1 MSGAIRPIIA
11 NVIGIPQ
18 QKICGAIVAMIPIFT
33 ALFFMFFYPV
43 CFMCC
48 AFYILFI
55 ILSITK
61 KIDIKI
67 ICGMYSYMNT
77 KNTNLSTVD
86 NSHWDKGPVY
96 LFSNENTAG
105 TVKAMGDLSGRK
117 ILSVC
122 ASGDFVLDG
131 YLAGAKQI
139 DVFDINSYQY
149 AVLELKMHMI
159 KNLPYNTFQDF
170 FFSQGRFF
178 DVRLLDSIKSDF
190 SDLLNEFIWDYR
202 YVSGLSLFVYGGA
215 LSNMLRGVGATYLK
229 SADNYYA
236 LRERLPSTVK
246 FYNCLFQDLSSVITE
261 KYDDMYFSNI
271 YDYVEKKDLPLLGLM
286 DFYYR
291 YLCVLSK
298 FMSNKNAR
306 ILFRYMWG
314 VSKEQIISW
323 RNIFER
329 DLKNKRHDFGVSCV
343 SGAFVMDKYDM
354 IMSMRQKNR

>member
-1 MSGAIRPIIA
+1 MWCDCCDDSDFYSLVFHVFYPVFFYALRILYFFYYLINNKRVD
-11 NVIGIPQ
+11 VI
-18 QKICGAIVAMIPIFT
+18 KICGI
-33 ALFFMFFYPV
+33 
-43 CFMCC
+43 
-48 AFYILFI
+48 
-55 ILSITK
+55 
-61 KIDIKI
+61 
-67 ICGMYSYMNT
+67 YSYMNT

-86 NSHWDKGPVY
+86 SSHWDKGPVY

-139 DVFDINSYQY
+139 DIFDINSYQY

-159 KNLPYNTFQDF
+159 KNLSYNTFQDF

-202 YVSGLSLFVYGGA
+202 YVSGLSLFIYGGA
-215 LSNMLRGVGATYLK
+215 LSSRLRGVGATYLK

-246 FYNCLFQDLSSVITE
+246 FYNCLFEDLSSVITK

-286 DFYYR
+286 DFYNR

-329 DLKNKRHDFGVSCV
+329 DLKNIRHDFGVSCV